1 MFPFSKHLNTRGVKG
16 EGVFRQNHLGGGEL
30 PQVDSM
36 EFSCVMILTRGSVI
50 YRLKDKAKIV
60 GLDDPGLGR

>member
-1 MFPFSKHLNTRGVKG
+1 MFSSSKHLSTRGVKG
-16 EGVFRQNHLGGGEL
+16 EGVSDKTTWGGEF

-36 EFSCVMILTRGSVI
+36 EFSYVMILTRGGVI
-50 YRLKDKAKIV
+50 YRLKAKIV